1 MNILL
6 KSLTLF
12 FILFSVSN
20 AEIIKGIK
28 ILGNERISDET
39 VKVYGGIKE
48 GKSDYTKQDLDI
60 ILKSIYETN
69 FFKNVSV
76 EIKNQILVINLEEY
90 SVINQLVFLGEQSNR
105 IKDQIKEFIKSKEK
119 GSYIKNNIQE
129 DINIIKTLYSSIGYN
144 FANVEAKVRKIDEKN
159 LDLIFDIKRGE
170 ITRISKISFLG
181 EKKIRERRL
190 RDIIA
195 SEEHKFF
202 KFITRNT
209 RFSENLINLDKRLL
223 INYYK
228 SIGYYDVRVTS
239 SSVQVQDTENVNIVY
254 TIEPSVGIKD
264 LFL

>member
-12 FILFSVSN
+12 FILFSISN

-105 IKDQIKEFIKSKEK
+105 IKDQIKEFIKSK
-119 GSYIKNNIQE
+119 
-129 DINIIKTLYSSIGYN
+129 
-144 FANVEAKVRKIDEKN
+144 V
-159 LDLIFDIKRGE
+159 
-170 ITRISKISFLG
+170 
-181 EKKIRERRL
+181 
-190 RDIIA
+190 
-195 SEEHKFF
+195 
-202 KFITRNT
+202 
-209 RFSENLINLDKRLL
+209 LL
-223 INYYK
+223 H
-228 SIGYYDVRVTS
+228 
-239 SSVQVQDTENVNIVY
+239 
-254 TIEPSVGIKD
+254 
-264 LFL
+264 